1 MSTLVRNKHTVR
13 TGTGRTVQVEQD
25 YALEQGLNI
34 GLSLRRVFNAL
45 WLAKEQTP
53 SGWISD
59 AAILRIG
66 WDWGTDDV
74 TESLVKVAIHRLRE
88 YFKKSKEPW
97 WVESAEGG
105 MFRMVTI
112 DPENPPVNKY
122 ARKNGGRPK
131 PTGTGI
137 TPGPNHPWRKR

>member
-13 TGTGRTVQVEQD
+13 TGTGRTVHVEQD
-25 YALEQGLNI
+25 YALEQGLNL
-34 GLSLRRVFNAL
+34 GLSQRRVFNAL

-66 WDWGTDDV
+66 WDWGTEDV
-74 TESLVKVAIHRLRE
+74 TESLVKVAIHRLRAHL
-88 YFKKSKEPW
+88 KTSKW

-105 MFRMVTI
+105 MFRLIEI
-112 DPENPPVNKY
+112 DPNSPHVSKFD
-122 ARKNGGRPK
+122 RRGGS
-131 PTGTGI
+131 
-137 TPGPNHPWRKR
+137 N